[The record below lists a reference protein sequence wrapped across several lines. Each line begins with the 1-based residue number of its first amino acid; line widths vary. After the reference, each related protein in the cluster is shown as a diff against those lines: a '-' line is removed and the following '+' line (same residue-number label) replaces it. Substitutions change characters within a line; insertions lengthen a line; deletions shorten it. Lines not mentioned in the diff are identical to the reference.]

1 MVVASN
7 RGVMY
12 YNYEVIYM
20 SENKYGLTNR
30 VRISNAVDKELYKQL
45 KQISDETMIPISKL
59 LDQAIKLLIEEHK

>member
-7 RGVMY
+7 RCVMY

-20 SENKYGLTNR
+20 NENKYGLTNR
-30 VRISNAVDKELYKQL
+30 VRISNAVDKELYAQL

>member
-1 MVVASN
+1 MVVASG
-7 RGVMY
+7 RCVMY

-20 SENKYGLTNR
+20 NENKYGLTNR

>member
-1 MVVASN
+1 
-7 RGVMY
+7 
-12 YNYEVIYM
+12 M

>member
-1 MVVASN
+1 MVVASSQC
-7 RGVMY
+7 VMY

-20 SENKYGLTNR
+20 NENKYGLTNR
-30 VRISNAVDKELYKQL
+30 VRISNAVDKELYAQL

>member
-7 RGVMY
+7 RCVMY

-20 SENKYGLTNR
+20 NENKYGLTNR

-59 LDQAIKLLIEEHK
+59 LDQAIKLLIKEHK

>member
-7 RGVMY
+7 GCVMY

-20 SENKYGLTNR
+20 NENKYGLTNR
-30 VRISNAVDKELYKQL
+30 VRISNAIDKELYAQL

-59 LDQAIKLLIEEHK
+59 LDRAIKLLIEEHK

>member
-7 RGVMY
+7 RCVMY

>member
-1 MVVASN
+1 MVVASG
-7 RGVMY
+7 RCVMY

-30 VRISNAVDKELYKQL
+30 VRISNAVDKELYAQL

>member
-7 RGVMY
+7 RCIMY
-12 YNYEVIYM
+12 YNFEVIYM

-30 VRISNAVDKELYKQL
+30 VRISNAVEKELYAQL
-45 KQISDETMIPISKL
+45 KQISDETMIPISIL

>member
-7 RGVMY
+7 RCIMY
-12 YNYEVIYM
+12 YNFEVIYM

-30 VRISNAVDKELYKQL
+30 VRISNAVDKELYAQL

>member
-7 RGVMY
+7 RCIMY
-12 YNYEVIYM
+12 YNLEVICM

-30 VRISNAVDKELYKQL
+30 VRISNAVDKELYAQL

>member
-1 MVVASN
+1 
-7 RGVMY
+7 MY

-20 SENKYGLTNR
+20 NENKYGLTNR
-30 VRISNAVDKELYKQL
+30 VRISNAVDKELYAQL

>member
-1 MVVASN
+1 
-7 RGVMY
+7 
-12 YNYEVIYM
+12 M

-30 VRISNAVDKELYKQL
+30 VRISNAIDKELYKQL